1 MPFYTIDQIKVIIHE
16 APMKRV
22 LMAVMYLAEAS
33 EKEASKICQALTQ
46 TLARYKN
53 EDCWKDII
61 CYSPIAVDVC
71 EALEQGLV

>member
-1 MPFYTIDQIKVIIHE
+1 
-16 APMKRV
+16 
-22 LMAVMYLAEAS
+22 MAIMYLAEAS